1 MSYSEEVL
9 TAGAQILAGRS
20 FEFKLG
26 RRSEGIV
33 RDQIAAVRHILDTVL
48 PIIAAETPLTYGEQ
62 RSPAYDHM
70 GRRIVSAER
79 VTSASDDLHTSPFTT
94 TSDVGWGAY

>member
-9 TAGAQILAGRS
+9 TAGARILEGRN

-26 RRSEGIV
+26 RQHAGVE
-33 RDQIAAVRHILDTVL
+33 RDRMTAVRHILDVTL
-48 PIIAAETPLTYGEQ
+48 PIVAAETPLTYGEQ
-62 RSPAYDHM
+62 RSPQSS
-70 GRRIVSAER
+70 IC
-79 VTSASDDLHTSPFTT
+79 ASPVADTFTT